1 MCAVVMPPCSVP
13 DPKGSKAT
21 VENIFEEAMCS
32 MKNTAN
38 KVWAMVKNIRVT
50 VTGKI
55 KLGFIEIAVAPLN
68 TCRLVRACFFFV
80 MVFEPHLLHS
90 ASLFQHT
97 CETPQQT

>member
-1 MCAVVMPPCSVP
+1 MPPCSVP

-21 VENIFEEAMCS
+21 VENIFEEAMGS

-97 CETPQQT
+97 CKTPQQT

>member
-80 MVFEPHLLHS
+80 MVF
-90 ASLFQHT
+90 
-97 CETPQQT
+97 

>member
-1 MCAVVMPPCSVP
+1 
-13 DPKGSKAT
+13 
-21 VENIFEEAMCS
+21 

-80 MVFEPHLLHS
+80 MVFEPYLLHS

-97 CETPQQT
+97 CKTPQQT

>member
-1 MCAVVMPPCSVP
+1 
-13 DPKGSKAT
+13 
-21 VENIFEEAMCS
+21 

-68 TCRLVRACFFFV
+68 ICRLVRACFFFV

-97 CETPQQT
+97 CKTPQQT